1 MDWRENNSLSF
12 EQRMIKKSFFENK
25 IFRKECVKATPL
37 ILILLLTN
45 GCATA
50 KLSKGPDP
58 AVLINHDEIAPIG
71 VATAM
76 DERDSE
82 KIGTIGATS
91 IVVKKNDLVDLVG
104 NHLVRYI
111 NEKIGLNVERVQVT
125 GNDSIKLVATKKKVE
140 GVIVLRIKSLKMFSM
155 DALLQPVEVN
165 LTLELVVFDESG
177 QEIYRRI
184 ADGHYEKRIG
194 ITVVEKSAGEL
205 VEAVV
210 KETLSQYVKD
220 SELKKII
227 AKFKYGTLGGAIAQ
241 IF

>member
-1 MDWRENNSLSF
+1 MKKLIVWILGLIVLS
-12 EQRMIKKSFFENK
+12 
-25 IFRKECVKATPL
+25 
-37 ILILLLTN
+37 

-58 AVLINHDEIAPIG
+58 AILIHHEESVPIG
-71 VATAM
+71 VVTTM
-76 DERDSE
+76 DERESE

-104 NHLVRYI
+104 NHLIRYI
-111 NEKIGLNVERVQVT
+111 NEKIGLNVERVQINE
-125 GNDSIKLVATKKKVE
+125 NDSIKLVATKKKVE
-140 GVIVLRIKSLKMFSM
+140 GVIVLRIKSLRMFSI
-155 DALLQPVEVN
+155 DAILQPVEVN
-165 LTLELVVFDESG
+165 LTLELIVFDEVG
-177 QEIYRRI
+177 QEIYHRI

-194 ITVVEKSAGEL
+194 ISVVEKSAGEL

-220 SELKKII
+220 PELKKII

>member
-1 MDWRENNSLSF
+1 MRNVF
-12 EQRMIKKSFFENK
+12 VMAFVFF
-25 IFRKECVKATPL
+25 A
-37 ILILLLTN
+37 LT

-50 KLSKGPDP
+50 RLSKGPDP
-58 AVLINHDEIAPIG
+58 SLLIQHKEISPVG
-71 VATAM
+71 VANAV
-76 DERDSE
+76 DDRESE

-104 NHLVRYI
+104 NHLIRYI
-111 NEKIGLNVERVQVT
+111 NE
-125 GNDSIKLVATKKKVE
+125 NDSIKLVATKKKVE

-155 DALLQPVEVN
+155 DALLQPVEVD
-165 LTLELVVFDESG
+165 LTLELVVFDERG
-177 QEIYRRI
+177 QEIYHRI

-194 ITVVEKSAGEL
+194 ISVVEKSAGEL

-220 SELKKII
+220 AELKKVI

>member
-1 MDWRENNSLSF
+1 MKRTIVWIIGLIVLS
-12 EQRMIKKSFFENK
+12 
-25 IFRKECVKATPL
+25 
-37 ILILLLTN
+37 

-58 AVLINHDEIAPIG
+58 AVLIHHDEIAPIG

-125 GNDSIKLVATKKKVE
+125 DNDSIKLVATKKKVE

-165 LTLELVVFDESG
+165 LTLELVVFDEVG

-184 ADGHYEKRIG
+184 ADGHYAKRIG